1 MKTLWNARDRESL
14 LARVERLRPDAP
26 ARWGRFTAPKM
37 LAHVND
43 ALRMSSGTLP
53 TSLKRT
59 PLRFPVLKHAAV
71 YFAPWP
77 KGVPTAPEL
86 LSRGETAEWE
96 AERAAFPIAVA
107 GFVGRPKDATL
118 PLHPA
123 FWRLSRRAWGRLAW
137 RHIDHHF
144 RQFGGAP
151 RKACR
156 VAAAPRASW
165 LEVFRGMR

>member
-1 MKTLWNARDRESL
+1 MRTLWNRRDRDEI
-14 LARVERLRPDAP
+14 LARLRRLGPDSP
-26 ARWGRFTAPKM
+26 ARWGSFTATKM
-37 LAHVND
+37 LSHVND
-43 ALRMSSGTLP
+43 ALRMSSGTLK

-59 PLRFPVLKHAAV
+59 PLRFPVVKHAAV

-86 LSRGETAEWE
+86 LSRGSHAEWE
-96 AERAAFPIAVA
+96 VESAAFPLAVD
-107 GFVGRPKDATL
+107 GFVNRPKDAEL

-144 RQFGGAP
+144 RQFGG
-151 RKACR
+151 
-156 VAAAPRASW
+156 
-165 LEVFRGMR
+165 

>member
-1 MKTLWNARDRESL
+1 MKTLWNAHDRESL
-14 LARVERLRPDAP
+14 LARVEWLRPEDP
-26 ARWGRFTAPKM
+26 ARWGRFTALKM

-53 TSLKRT
+53 TSLKKT
-59 PLRFPVLKHAAV
+59 PLRFPVFKQIAV

-77 KGVPTAPEL
+77 KGVPTVPEL
-86 LSRGETAEWE
+86 LSRGESAAWE
-96 AERAAFPIAVA
+96 AERAAFPDAVA
-107 GFVGRPKDATL
+107 GFVERPKNAAL

-144 RQFGGAP
+144 RQFGG
-151 RKACR
+151 
-156 VAAAPRASW
+156 
-165 LEVFRGMR
+165 